1 MERPW
6 MDPRPFLVEEFM
18 GHTYSD
24 NLVHVVFSTAER
36 LKYGAEKMHRVREYM
51 GGIARENGFSAVAV
65 GGAED
70 HAHVLLQLPTTI
82 TTAKAAQLIKGG
94 SSKWFNKEYPGSG
107 FSWQQG
113 FSVFSVSR
121 SQLERVVAYIAGQ
134 AEHHRKRSFEE
145 EFKALLKKHG
155 IEFDERYVL
164 G

>member
-1 MERPW
+1 VENIHGL
-6 MDPRPFLVEEFM
+6 FCEEFM

-36 LKYGAEKMHRVREYM
+36 KRYSAEKMNSLREYM
-51 GGIARENGFSAVAV
+51 GGIARENKFSAVAV
-65 GGAED
+65 GGTED
-70 HAHVLLQLPTTI
+70 HAHVLLQLPTTMP
-82 TTAKAAQLIKGG
+82 TARAVQLIKGG
-94 SSKWFNKEYPGSG
+94 SSKWFNDEHPGSG

-121 SQLERVVAYIAGQ
+121 SQVERVVAYIAGQ
-134 AEHHRKRSFEE
+134 AEHHRKRSLEE
-145 EFKALLKKHG
+145 EFKAMLKQHG